1 LCAQIQRNLQLRIE
15 AQGKKLQMMFEE
27 QLKASR
33 TVMEPPPEEHTV
45 QGVSAGAFAGVGEQ
59 DDEDAF
65 DDVQLLSVAGSG
77 YSDAR
82 FPSKI
87 S

>member
-1 LCAQIQRNLQLRIE
+1 MLILFLCVQIQRNLQLRIE
-15 AQGKKLQMMFEE
+15 AQGKKLQKMFEE

-45 QGVSAGAFAGVGEQ
+45 QGVGEQ